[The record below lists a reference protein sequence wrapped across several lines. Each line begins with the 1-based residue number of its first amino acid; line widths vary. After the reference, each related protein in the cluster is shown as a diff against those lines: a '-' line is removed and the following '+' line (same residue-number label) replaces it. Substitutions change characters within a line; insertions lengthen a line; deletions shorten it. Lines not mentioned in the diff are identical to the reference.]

1 MGEIKGK
8 KGEIGEG
15 EEEERENVKDN
26 NNNNNNIFW
35 SVLSPVN

>member
-26 NNNNNNIFW
+26 NNNNNIFW